1 MHLYNYIESHAHL
14 IISFLYFSSCFLPS
28 LLTNL
33 CNIFVKPHTS
43 FLSSV
48 LQGGPVEH
56 RVTKGII
63 LQNQTLVLQNIRR
76 EAAGLYTCAA
86 VNIEGEG
93 ESQPVNLRVKCESKL
108 FMQPSSGDFLG
119 EK

>member
-1 MHLYNYIESHAHL
+1 MYSVPSSHSPLSSHA
-14 IISFLYFSSCFLPS
+14 
-28 LLTNL
+28 
-33 CNIFVKPHTS
+33 
-43 FLSSV
+43 
-48 LQGGPVEH
+48 QGGPVEH

-93 ESQPVNLRVKCESKL
+93 ESQPVNLRVKCECQPLL
-108 FMQPSSGDFLG
+108 FPPESLSSFLPL
-119 EK
+119 

>member
-1 MHLYNYIESHAHL
+1 M
-14 IISFLYFSSCFLPS
+14 
-28 LLTNL
+28 
-33 CNIFVKPHTS
+33 KPHS
-43 FLSSV
+43 HFLLSV

-93 ESQPVNLRVKCESKL
+93 ESQPVNLRVKCEFIV
-108 FMQPSSGDFLG
+108 FMQLSGGYFFSGNNHSSMIMFSSLFLLRSFSLIITKVTFSTQLKSG
-119 EK
+119 EL